1 MKHLRFWTTVLQ
13 GLGYAFLLI
22 GTIVSLLIIVGDQF
36 VGEDSIMPVRLFAI
50 VILLSTWTFSALI
63 IACGAYME
71 FRSDAQEMAL
81 HEGSEGGD

>member
-1 MKHLRFWTTVLQ
+1 MLQ

-36 VGEDSIMPVRLFAI
+36 VGEDSFLSVRLFAL
-50 VILLSTWTFSALI
+50 VVLLSTWTFSALM

-71 FRSDAQEMAL
+71 LRANQQGAEPD
-81 HEGSEGGD
+81 EGTVV